1 MIGEKEM
8 AEPTIEDYKRV
19 IADIRDL
26 IGDRLLADV
35 EAMEGFYLG
44 QIMGVISQV
53 DRTGF
58 ISEVIEAATHG

>member
-1 MIGEKEM
+1 M

-35 EAMEGFYLG
+35 GAMEGFYLG